1 MLVKV
6 KEKQQEDLYG
16 KWKNDRAIVAWYI
29 IRGGVDRL
37 GWNNKKV
44 EEIMTYNEA
53 IKIAKSGKTLIL
65 PNFIGYFKW
74 DFGNRVLVFTNGDY
88 RCNADDLN
96 VKNRT
101 DWYYII

>member
-1 MLVKV
+1 
-6 KEKQQEDLYG
+6 
-16 KWKNDRAIVAWYI
+16 
-29 IRGGVDRL
+29 
-37 GWNNKKV
+37 
-44 EEIMTYNEA
+44 MTYSE
-53 IKIAKSGKTLIL
+53 ITEIARHGKLGKL

-74 DFGNRVLVFTNGDY
+74 DFGNKVLVFTNGDY